1 MRVGGLWCRMV
12 KAGYTRSAGCGGL
25 ARWGL
30 RDCNKR
36 MSEKKALN
44 ERITTKREQKDSEQ
58 ETATSANG

>member
-44 ERITTKREQKDSEQ
+44 ERITKREQKDSEQ